1 MASTLDLPS
10 KSTRQMTELEV
21 RAEAKRFDVA
31 HDADLEVMRAALKRE
46 LDRRWKEGNRKAID
60 GWNRWIEKN
69 GLPLERYR
77 CW

>member
-10 KSTRQMTELEV
+10 KSTRQMTESEV

-31 HDADLEVMRAALKRE
+31 HDADLEVMSAALKRE
-46 LDRRWKEGNRKAID
+46 LDRRWKEGNREAIE